1 MQKAPYTRHTAQRVE
16 ELVGEIR
23 RWQCVKK
30 SHGRPREVHCRQAT
44 GAPDGCGRLRSW
56 HPRYANTQGT
66 RVRDVCAGLRS
77 QLRAKHFLHKPSRP
91 GHVLPSQAA
100 VEQGKHSVVHS
111 VQREAAGAG
120 KTLVHVGV
128 VQKPGTQGGLHTRQ
142 KPSLELGARKVQE
155 GERHG
160 SRPEAQ
166 CKHSPWEKSG
176 SVHLGEL
183 QAGIETDSVP
193 MEERELAA
201 SECTDS
207 WGDADAGL
215 HREQYPQLPTRER
228 RPHSSGHGVR
238 PASQEKQKD
247 SRSGAG
253 RSEQNGAEQRRFF
266 DGSYT
271 QPWELSSLR
280 QENCR
285 FLDEESGLRTWSGQP
300 ASAYLQGYSPA
311 RQG

>member
-1 MQKAPYTRHTAQRVE
+1 M
-16 ELVGEIR
+16 
-23 RWQCVKK
+23 
-30 SHGRPREVHCRQAT
+30 RE
-44 GAPDGCGRLRSW
+44 
-56 HPRYANTQGT
+56 
-66 RVRDVCAGLRS
+66 VCAGLRS
-77 QLRAKHFLHKPSRP
+77 RLRAKQFLHKPSRP

-111 VQREAAGAG
+111 VHREAVGAG

-128 VQKPGTQGGLHTRQ
+128 IQNPGTQGGLHTRQ

-155 GERHG
+155 VERHG

-166 CKHSPWEKSG
+166 CRHRPCEKSG
-176 SVHLGEL
+176 SVHFGEL
-183 QAGIETDSVP
+183 QAGIETVSLL
-193 MEERELAA
+193 MGEGELAA

-228 RPHSSGHGVR
+228 RPHSSEHGVR

-247 SRSGAG
+247 PRSAAG
-253 RSEQNGAEQRRFF
+253 SSGQNGAEQRRFF

-271 QPWELSSLR
+271 HPLELSSLT

-285 FLDEESGLRTWSGQP
+285 FLDGES
-300 ASAYLQGYSPA
+300 
-311 RQG
+311 